1 MGGDYSLLLH
11 MMVCEDQTKEH
22 SIDIT
27 FSSTNVQHPSLPS
40 IVLISSRPIAKGKRK
55 ASLIFSSLT
64 KSTYAIYKKLSKCAV
79 MSTDTKQYVEL
90 RARLVHRLPTHLA
103 YLVQANVDNDRQK
116 NFMNDLI
123 TSYHTIIE
131 KTKSDVAII

>member
-1 MGGDYSLLLH
+1 
-11 MMVCEDQTKEH
+11 MVCEDQTKEH

-40 IVLISSRPIAKGKRK
+40 IVLISSRPRPIAKEKRK

-79 MSTDTKQYVEL
+79 MSTDTKQYVDL
-90 RARLVHRLPTHLA
+90 RARLVHRLHTHLA

-116 NFMNDLI
+116 NLMNNLI